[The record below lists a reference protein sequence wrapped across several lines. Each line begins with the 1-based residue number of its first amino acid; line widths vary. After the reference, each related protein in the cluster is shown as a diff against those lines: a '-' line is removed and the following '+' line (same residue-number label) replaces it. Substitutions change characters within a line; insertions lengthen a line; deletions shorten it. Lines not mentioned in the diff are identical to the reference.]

1 MGSLETCP
9 GLVRLEIE
17 LRLPTTV
24 ASATV
29 VALRTV
35 AADQAVDAVNQPR
48 QHAVSPPF
56 LVFNRPDYS
65 GLY

>member
-9 GLVRLEIE
+9 GLMRSKLE

-24 ASATV
+24 ARTAV

-56 LVFNRPDYS
+56 LVFNRSNPF
-65 GLY
+65 